1 MSHTQAVR
9 PRFGRIPTATQYA
22 GIGRSK
28 LYELAAEFEGLFRK
42 SGNAVLVDFDKL
54 ELDPRRSAGSGNQ
67 ATATAH
73 DGHRDQHHRLV
84 HAPDA
89 SLRRGFSCFGPG
101 ETVHTRCRCWKHQ
114 SPRAGSKLRRVHQFQ
129 TPESSSRSGQ
139 GNKRTTTVTVTYT
152 ADTPAPASTA
162 SPGFYVPKSTKRPRR
177 LKTQVKAI
185 KDAIK
190 AILDGDHPQTVRQVF
205 YALTVRGLI
214 AKVEGEYHQTV
225 IRLLGDMR
233 EAGEI
238 PFSHIADHTRWMR
251 KPSSFTGV
259 EDCLNSTAEFYRR
272 NLWNS
277 MPVQVEIWCEKD
289 ALAGVLMEETE
300 TYDIP
305 LMVARGYSS
314 MSFLHSSAK
323 AIEAKKKPAFIYHF
337 GDLDPSGVDAARD
350 IEAKLRRYA
359 PGVEIH
365 FERPAVT
372 RQQADE
378 WNLPSRPTKQTD
390 TRAKKWT
397 GTSVELDAI
406 PAARLREIVRECINR
421 HVDQQ
426 QLDLLRAAE
435 ESERELLTK
444 WARTYGGA
452 R

>member
-1 MSHTQAVR
+1 MSTD
-9 PRFGRIPTATQYA
+9 Y
-22 GIGRSK
+22 
-28 LYELAAEFEGLFRK
+28 
-42 SGNAVLVDFDKL
+42 
-54 ELDPRRSAGSGNQ
+54 
-67 ATATAH
+67 
-73 DGHRDQHHRLV
+73 
-84 HAPDA
+84 
-89 SLRRGFSCFGPG
+89 
-101 ETVHTRCRCWKHQ
+101 
-114 SPRAGSKLRRVHQFQ
+114 
-129 TPESSSRSGQ
+129 
-139 GNKRTTTVTVTYT
+139 TTVT
-152 ADTPAPASTA
+152 AAPATGA
-162 SPGFYVPKSTKRPRR
+162 APAFYRPGSIKRPRR
-177 LKTQVKAI
+177 LKSQVKAI

-190 AILDGDHPQTVRQVF
+190 QILEADHPQTVRQIF

-238 PFSHIADHTRWMR
+238 PFEWIADNTRWQR
-251 KPSSFTGV
+251 KPASFTGI
-259 EDCLNSTAEFYRR
+259 EHCLNSAAEFYRR
-272 NLWNS
+272 NLWAS

-289 ALAGVLMEETE
+289 ALAGVLLLETE
-300 TYDIP
+300 VYDIP

-323 AIEAKKKPAFIYHF
+323 HIEAKKKPAWIYHF

-359 PGVEIH
+359 PNTEIH

-390 TRAKKWT
+390 TRAKKWR

-406 PAARLREIVRECINR
+406 PAARLRELLRECIER

-426 QLDLLRAAE
+426 QLKMLRVAE
-435 ESERELLTK
+435 ESERELIKK
-444 WARTYGGA
+444 WAQLHGGA